1 VYRPCIRG
9 CIYSPFVGEGISG
22 GPVDPGPWTPADIVT
37 SAWLDASD
45 TSPTNIIQSGGLVSQ
60 LTDKG
65 TSGTR
70 HLVQSTSGNRMS
82 TGLETINGLNVLSSS
97 VLDKFMQNSGFPMPA
112 SGNVCVSFVAQIDGQ
127 ATNTNASLV
136 SMDAANND
144 WQLNSN
150 NASQFNGALN
160 AVGSGSIIGTS
171 DSLTGGPFTGPVVWT
186 LQFNF
191 DDNVKKVYT
200 NGVERSSGTYNNKID
215 PSQLLRIFSNRAGL
229 QSVFGL
235 FGEMVIFE
243 DISQCANVQ
252 TYLTD
257 KWVP

>member
-1 VYRPCIRG
+1 
-9 CIYSPFVGEGISG
+9 
-22 GPVDPGPWTPADIVT
+22 
-37 SAWLDASD
+37 
-45 TSPTNIIQSGGLVSQ
+45 
-60 LTDKG
+60 
-65 TSGTR
+65 
-70 HLVQSTSGNRMS
+70 
-82 TGLETINGLNVLSSS
+82 
-97 VLDKFMQNSGFPMPA
+97 MPA